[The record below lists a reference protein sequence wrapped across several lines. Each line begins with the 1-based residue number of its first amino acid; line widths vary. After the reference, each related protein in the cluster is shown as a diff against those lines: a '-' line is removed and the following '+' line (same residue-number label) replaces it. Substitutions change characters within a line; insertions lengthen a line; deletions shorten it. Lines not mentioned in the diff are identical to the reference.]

1 MQRIVIESGNRTHI
15 FLEEPICHECCA
27 RCLLAVPAVAHAYRY
42 TGSPVTSYLTARHK
56 HDPVRVM
63 GAVDSEE
70 GGGPE
75 EAMMCQ
81 NDESLGD

>member
-1 MQRIVIESGNRTHI
+1 MNAAPVAFLQFPQWHTRIV
-15 FLEEPICHECCA
+15 
-27 RCLLAVPAVAHAYRY
+27 

-75 EAMMCQ
+75 EAMMCE
-81 NDESLGD
+81 NEESLGE